1 MDSKK
6 IMPRFL
12 QAVLFDLGDTLMYS
26 PQPWPP
32 VFERAGRALADSL
45 RASGLSIDNLTFGTE
60 FREKLDE
67 YYVDRE
73 RHLSEP
79 STISVLEQLL
89 AEKGH
94 PDAAK
99 DILRAALDAF
109 YAITQQNWLLEADAA
124 PTLAALQSAGYRLGL
139 VSNAGD
145 NRDVFQLVE
154 KFDIE
159 RYFDFVL
166 TSAACSYRKPHPR
179 IFELALAHWG
189 YMPDQAAMVGDRLDA
204 DVSGSKMLGMFA
216 IWIKRRA
223 RNQIPGFTLPDAV
236 VENLEEIPPL
246 LASLVKAG

>member
-1 MDSKK
+1 
-6 IMPRFL
+6 MPRLL

-26 PQPWPP
+26 PNPWPP
-32 VFERAGRALADSL
+32 VFERAGQALADSL
-45 RASGLSIDNLTFGTE
+45 RASGLSIDHQSFGAE
-60 FREKLDE
+60 FRQKLDE
-67 YYVDRE
+67 YYMDRD
-73 RHLSEP
+73 RHLFEL
-79 STISVLEQLL
+79 STTVVLGQLL
-89 AEKGH
+89 AHKGH
-94 PDAAK
+94 PDVPQAT
-99 DILRAALDAF
+99 LRAALDDF
-109 YAITQQNWLLEADAA
+109 YAITQQNWLLEADATS
-124 PTLAALQSAGYRLGL
+124 TLAELQSAGYRLGL

-159 RYFDFVL
+159 QYFDFVL

-223 RNQIPGFTLPDAV
+223 RNQTPGPIPPDAII
-236 VENLEEIPPL
+236 ERLADIPAL
-246 LASLVKAG
+246 LASHVS

>member
-1 MDSKK
+1 
-6 IMPRFL
+6 MPRFL
-12 QAVLFDLGDTLMYS
+12 QAILFDLGDTLMYS
-26 PQPWPP
+26 PNPWPP
-32 VFERAGRALADSL
+32 VFERAGQALADSL
-45 RASGLSIDNLTFGTE
+45 CLSGLPIDCPAFGAE

-67 YYVDRE
+67 YYVDRD
-73 RHLSEP
+73 RNLSEL
-79 STISVLEQLL
+79 STTAVLGQLL

-94 PDAAK
+94 PGVPETH
-99 DILRAALDAF
+99 LRAALDNF

-124 PTLAALQSAGYRLGL
+124 AALAGLQSAGYRLGL

-204 DVSGSKMLGMFA
+204 DVGGSKMLGMFA

-223 RNQIPGFTLPDAV
+223 KSQTAGPTPPDAI
-236 VENLEEIPPL
+236 VESLEAIPPL
-246 LASLVKAG
+246 LASLLTP

>member
-1 MDSKK
+1 
-6 IMPRFL
+6 MPRFL

-26 PQPWPP
+26 PNPWPP
-32 VFERAGRALADSL
+32 VFERAGRALGESL
-45 RASGLSIDNLTFGTE
+45 CDNGLTIDCAAFGAE

-67 YYVDRE
+67 YYAERD
-73 RHLSEP
+73 RHLFEL
-79 STISVLEQLL
+79 STTAVLGQLL

-94 PDAAK
+94 PGIPET
-99 DILRAALDAF
+99 ILRTALDDF
-109 YAITQQNWLLEADAA
+109 YAITQQNWLLEPDAADA
-124 PTLAALQSAGYRLGL
+124 LAELQSAGYRLGL

-154 KFDIE
+154 KFNIE
-159 RYFDFVL
+159 PYFDFVL

-204 DVSGSKMLGMFA
+204 DVGGSKMLGMFA

-223 RNQIPGFTLPDAV
+223 RGQPPGSIPPDAV
-236 VENLEEIPPL
+236 VETLGEIPSL
-246 LASLVKAG
+246 LQSLFSP

>member
-1 MDSKK
+1 
-6 IMPRFL
+6 MPRFL

-26 PQPWPP
+26 PNPWPSI
-32 VFERAGRALADSL
+32 FERAGWALADSL
-45 RASGLSIDNLTFGTE
+45 RVSGVPIDRASFGVE

-67 YYVDRE
+67 YYNERDRNLFE
-73 RHLSEP
+73 LS
-79 STISVLEQLL
+79 TTTVLGQLL

-94 PDAAK
+94 TGAPET
-99 DILRAALDAF
+99 ILRAALDNF
-109 YAITQQNWLLEADAA
+109 YAITQQNWLLEPDAA
-124 PTLAALQSAGYRLGL
+124 DMLARLQSAGYRLGL

-145 NRDVFQLVE
+145 TRDVFQLVE

-159 RYFDFVL
+159 QYFDFVL

-204 DVSGSKMLGMFA
+204 DIRGSKMLGMFA

-223 RNQIPGFTLPDAV
+223 RNQPPTPTPPDAV
-236 VENLEEIPPL
+236 VETLSAIPPL
-246 LASLVKAG
+246 LDSLFAP

>member
-1 MDSKK
+1 
-6 IMPRFL
+6 MPTFI

-26 PQPWPP
+26 PRPWPP
-32 VFERAGRALADSL
+32 VFERAGRALAQSL
-45 RASGLSIDNLTFGTE
+45 CTDGLSIDCVSFGVE

-67 YYVDRE
+67 YYAERD
-73 RHLSEP
+73 RHLFEQ
-79 STISVLEQLL
+79 STISVLQQLL
-89 AEKGH
+89 MEKGN
-94 PDAAK
+94 PEVPESM
-99 DILRAALDAF
+99 LRAALDDF
-109 YAITQQNWLLEADAA
+109 YAVTQQNWLLEPDAA
-124 PTLAALQSAGYRLGL
+124 ETLTALRAAGYRMGL

-159 RYFDFVL
+159 QYFDFVL

-204 DVSGSKMLGMFA
+204 DVGGSKMLGMFA

-223 RNQIPGFTLPDAV
+223 KNQGIAPTPPDAV
-236 VENLEEIPPL
+236 VETLGEIPPL
-246 LASLVKAG
+246 LAATFPTKN